1 MSMMRTHALPKYW
14 ATSGS
19 STSPIPAPMK
29 TAILLSLM
37 FMAGAPS
44 RPVGD
49 AFAEEPLR
57 SQGQHQDQHDEREDV
72 LVVAAEHAAGQHA
85 DVAGAERLDQAEQHA
100 ADHRAGEVA
109 DAAEDRRGERL
120 QAGQE

>member
-1 MSMMRTHALPKYW
+1 MSMMRTHALPKYC

-19 STSPIPAPMK
+19 STRPMPAPMK
-29 TAILLSLM
+29 TAILLSLR

-44 RPVGD
+44 RSIGD
-49 AFAEEPLR
+49 AFAEQALR

-72 LVVAAEHAAGQHA
+72 LVVAAENAAGQHA
-85 DVAGAERLDQAEQHA
+85 DVAGAERFNEAEQHA
-100 ADHRAGEVA
+100 ADHRAGQVA

-120 QAGQE
+120 QA